1 MFVFGLILPPQNEQL
16 SIYICPL
23 SKVCMYGISFVPDFP
38 EILHLFDDNDDATDD
53 NVFLIPKPLT
63 N

>member
-1 MFVFGLILPPQNEQL
+1 MCVFGLILPPQNEQL

-23 SKVCMYGISFVPDFP
+23 SKVCMYGISFVPDFH
-38 EILHLFDDNDDATDD
+38 EILHLFDDNDDATGA